1 MAKKFDIST
10 YRNIGI
16 SAHID
21 SGKTTLTERILFY
34 TGLIHKISEVRGE
47 GDGAKMDH
55 MELEKERGI
64 TITSAAVTTQW
75 NDHLIQIIDTP
86 GHVDF
91 TVEVERSLRV
101 LDGAILVLCG
111 ASGVQSQSI
120 TVDRQMR
127 RYKVPC
133 MAFINKLDR
142 AGASAVKVTG
152 QLRDKLN
159 HNAVMMQ
166 IQIGEEGDFD
176 GVVDLF
182 KRKAYYFDGE
192 KGTEIR
198 EEEVPADLVDQMEEY
213 RANMMDSVAMFN
225 DDMMELVLEEKEVP
239 EEMFNETLRK
249 AVIAR
254 EITPVFMG
262 SAFKNK
268 GVQLLLDAVVKYLP
282 SPLDMQYWGNDVESG
297 EKVQVF
303 ADAKKPLCAMAF
315 KITDETYGQLTYTR
329 IYQGVLNKGDTPYNP
344 RLGKTQRVGR
354 IVQMFSNDK
363 IELQSARAGDII
375 AMVGVDCASGDTYCQ
390 SEEGALTMEA
400 MHVQN
405 PVIELALKPAKQ
417 DDLPKIS
424 KALNR
429 FMKED
434 PTFQVSVDPESNETI
449 IKGMGELHLE
459 IYVQRIEREYKA
471 NVIVGAPKV
480 NYREAPTLA
489 ADFDYK
495 HKKQSGGSGQYGHVV
510 GQLKPLVL
518 DESGDDDQENIK
530 INNNIVGGA
539 IPKEYI
545 PGIEKG
551 FRESMDKG
559 PLAGYQVLGAELDIN
574 DGTYHPVDSSEMA
587 FKIAARNAFKEAFLA
602 SKPVILEPV
611 MKVEVETPTEFQGTV
626 QGDLSS
632 RRGILSGSDMREDL
646 TIIECEVPLSEMFG
660 YSTELRSMTQ
670 GKAGFSM
677 EFSKYKPV
685 PNSIQEQLVAKYK
698 EERAKGNKG

>member
-1 MAKKFDIST
+1 
-10 YRNIGI
+10 
-16 SAHID
+16 
-21 SGKTTLTERILFY
+21 
-34 TGLIHKISEVRGE
+34 
-47 GDGAKMDH
+47 
-55 MELEKERGI
+55 
-64 TITSAAVTTQW
+64 
-75 NDHLIQIIDTP
+75 
-86 GHVDF
+86 
-91 TVEVERSLRV
+91 
-101 LDGAILVLCG
+101 
-111 ASGVQSQSI
+111 
-120 TVDRQMR
+120 
-127 RYKVPC
+127 
-133 MAFINKLDR
+133 
-142 AGASAVKVTG
+142 
-152 QLRDKLN
+152 
-159 HNAVMMQ
+159 
-166 IQIGEEGDFD
+166 
-176 GVVDLF
+176 
-182 KRKAYYFDGE
+182 
-192 KGTEIR
+192 
-198 EEEVPADLVDQMEEY
+198 
-213 RANMMDSVAMFN
+213 
-225 DDMMELVLEEKEVP
+225 
-239 EEMFNETLRK
+239 
-249 AVIAR
+249 
-254 EITPVFMG
+254 
-262 SAFKNK
+262 
-268 GVQLLLDAVVKYLP
+268 
-282 SPLDMQYWGNDVESG
+282 
-297 EKVQVF
+297 
-303 ADAKKPLCAMAF
+303 
-315 KITDETYGQLTYTR
+315 
-329 IYQGVLNKGDTPYNP
+329 
-344 RLGKTQRVGR
+344 
-354 IVQMFSNDK
+354 
-363 IELQSARAGDII
+363 
-375 AMVGVDCASGDTYCQ
+375 MVGVDCASGDTYVQ
-390 SEEGALTMEA
+390 DDSQPITMEA

-405 PVIELALKPAKQ
+405 PVNRISIKPAKQ

-480 NYREAPTLA
+480 NYREAPTIP

-510 GQLKPLVL
+510 GTMKPIEVDLE
-518 DESGDDDQENIK
+518 DKDGDSENLI

-545 PGIEKG
+545 PGVEKG

-677 EFSKYKPV
+677 EFAKYKAV
-685 PNSIQEQLVAKYK
+685 PNSIQEQLVAKYL
-698 EERAKGNKG
+698 EERAKGNK

>member
-1 MAKKFDIST
+1 MKKCRIS
-10 YRNIGI
+10 N
-16 SAHID
+16 
-21 SGKTTLTERILFY
+21 
-34 TGLIHKISEVRGE
+34 
-47 GDGAKMDH
+47 
-55 MELEKERGI
+55 EKL
-64 TITSAAVTTQW
+64 
-75 NDHLIQIIDTP
+75 HP
-86 GHVDF
+86 
-91 TVEVERSLRV
+91 V
-101 LDGAILVLCG
+101 LDLGEIYLNDFLKQIDVNAPKGKLRLGFGTKSKLVQLLDT
-111 ASGVQSQSI
+111 ADQ
-120 TVDRQMR
+120 
-127 RYKVPC
+127 
-133 MAFINKLDR
+133 NKLYKNYWYRSGTNKTMTD
-142 AGASAVKVTG
+142 
-152 QLRDKLN
+152 QLREKLN

-166 IQIGEEGDFD
+166 IQMGEEGDFE

-182 KRKAYYFDGE
+182 KKKAYFFDGE
-192 KGTEIR
+192 KGTEVR
-198 EEEVPADLVDQMEEY
+198 EEEVPAEYVEQMEEY
-213 RANMMDSVAMFN
+213 RAIMFDSVSMFS
-225 DDMMELVLEEKEVP
+225 DEMMELVLEEKEIP
-239 EEMFNETLRK
+239 DELFNATVRK

-282 SPLDMQYWGNDVESG
+282 SPLDMKYWGNDVESG
-297 EKVQVF
+297 EKIEVF
-303 ADAKKPLCAMAF
+303 ADDKKSLCAMAF

-329 IYQGVLNKGDTPYNP
+329 IYQGKLCKGDQPYNP
-344 RLGKTQRVGR
+344 RLGKKQRVGR

-363 IELQSARAGDII
+363 IELQEARAGDII
-375 AMVGVDCASGDTYCQ
+375 AMVGVDCASGDTYIEDD
-390 SEEGALTMEA
+390 SKPLTMEA

-417 DDLPKIS
+417 DDLAKIS

-480 NYREAPTLA
+480 NYREAPTIP

-495 HKKQSGGSGQYGHVV
+495 HKKQSGGSGQYGHVI
-510 GQLKPLVL
+510 GTMKPLAL
-518 DESGDDDQENIK
+518 DENDGDDKENIV
-530 INNNIVGGA
+530 INNNVVGGS

-545 PGIEKG
+545 PGVEKG
-551 FRESMDKG
+551 FRESMEKG
-559 PLAGYQVLGAELDIN
+559 PLAGYQVLGCELDIN

-611 MKVEVETPTEFQGTV
+611 MKVEVETPTDFQGTV

-632 RRGILSGSDMREDL
+632 RRGILLGSDMREDL

-677 EFSKYKPV
+677 EFSKYKAV
-685 PNSIQEQLVAKYK
+685 PNSIQEQLVSKYL
-698 EERAKGNKG
+698 EERAKGNK